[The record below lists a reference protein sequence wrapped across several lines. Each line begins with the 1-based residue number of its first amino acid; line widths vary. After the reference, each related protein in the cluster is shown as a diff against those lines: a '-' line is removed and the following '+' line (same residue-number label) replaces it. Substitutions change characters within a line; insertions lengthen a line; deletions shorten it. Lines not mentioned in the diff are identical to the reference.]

1 MNLEKKLTP
10 FISLILVIVLL
21 LTSCNPE
28 AGEPEN
34 QQDPEA
40 SMPTDEEQEPSLK
53 LYQWSSADKKIEL
66 TEESDLVF
74 GDGSYL
80 EPGDIIVKYFSVK
93 CVSSGRHNFSVTLE
107 AMQPNDA
114 EHKAHSLADVIEYQM
129 FRDKKY
135 GSFEWREDI
144 PGQEIY
150 ILNDDRYTPNTLF
163 AIDLRAGEEEFFAVA
178 LRMDSD
184 ATDDYKGKKLYLDV
198 KNNIFSEDDA
208 PPKFY

>member
-80 EPGDIIVKYFSVK
+80 EPGDIIVKYFSLK
-93 CVSSGRHNFSVTLE
+93 NTGNSKQKYSILLE
-107 AMQPNDA
+107 ATQPSDA
-114 EHKAHSLADVIEYQM
+114 EHKAHSLSDVLKYQ
-129 FRDKKY
+129 FYLDTKF
-135 GSFEWREDI
+135 GDAEWNENFWI
-144 PGQEIY
+144 HQVTCV
-150 ILNDDRYTPNTLF
+150 NDHTYNVVSSKEAP
-163 AIDLRAGEEEFFAVA
+163 AGEERFFAIA
-178 LRMDSD
+178 IRMDSD

-198 KNNIFSEDDA
+198 KLNIFSEDDA